1 MVKKDYTI
9 LITSQKA
16 AKVKKFILSP
26 LTLKIAAGTLGIFI
40 IICGFMVYQYVNFK
54 KKVVELQAL
63 HMETHAQEAE
73 IRSQEAEI
81 RSFKGKI
88 SSLEEQLGKLKE
100 MEKQVEQ
107 DLKEVIELK
116 KTKKVTPKVFRQKTS
131 YEKTSSVKKEDRG
144 EPLIAREEEVSIL
157 DKERNR
163 LVSRLHH
170 DLLNLRQEFFQREK
184 SLQELQE
191 FLQAQKSFLLATPS
205 LWPVLG
211 RVSSRFGDTR
221 LSPSSGGTR
230 PHKGIDISA
239 PLGTMV
245 VAPAD
250 GVVNFAGRESEYGR
264 LICLEH
270 GHGYST
276 MFGHLKDLFV
286 KTGEKV
292 IKGQTIGTVG
302 MSGNSTGPHL
312 HYEVRIHGNPVNP
325 ARYLNQ
331 AT

>member
-40 IICGFMVYQYVNFK
+40 IICGFMVYQYVNFN

-81 RSFKGKI
+81 RSFRGKI

-107 DLKEVIELK
+107 YLKEVIELK
-116 KTKKVTPKVFRQKTS
+116 KTKKVTPKVFRQ
-131 YEKTSSVKKEDRG
+131 KTSSVKKEDRG

-157 DKERNR
+157 DKERNI

-184 SLQELQE
+184 SLKELQE

>member
-9 LITSQKA
+9 LIASQKT

-26 LTLKIAAGTLGIFI
+26 LTLKIAAGTLGILI
-40 IICGFMVYQYVNFK
+40 IISGFMAYNYMIFK
-54 KKVVELQAL
+54 TKVTELQSLRA
-63 HMETHAQEAE
+63 EARAQQAE
-73 IRSQEAEI
+73 IH
-81 RSFKGKI
+81 SFMGKI
-88 SSLEEQLGKLKE
+88 SILEEQLDKLKE

-116 KTKKVTPKVFRQKTS
+116 KNKKVTPKVPKKNTAQ
-131 YEKTSSVKKEDRG
+131 EKTSPIITQEHVEKPSFFRK
-144 EPLIAREEEVSIL
+144 EEVSIL

-163 LVSRLHH
+163 LVSRLHY
-170 DLLNLRQEFFQREK
+170 DLLDLRQEFSQRGK
-184 SLQELQE
+184 KLKELQE

-205 LWPVLG
+205 LWPIFG
-211 RVSSRFGDTR
+211 RISSGFGDTR
-221 LSPSSGGTR
+221 LFPSSGGTR

-239 PLGTMV
+239 PSGTMI

-264 LICLEH
+264 LISLDH
-270 GHGYST
+270 GHGYTT
-276 MFGHLKDLFV
+276 MFGHLQDLSV

-292 IKGQTIGTVG
+292 KKGQAIGTVG

-312 HYEVRIHGNPVNP
+312 HYEVRIYGSPVNP
-325 ARYLNQ
+325 ARYLN
-331 AT
+331 

>member
-26 LTLKIAAGTLGIFI
+26 LTLKIAAGILGIFI
-40 IICGFMVYQYVNFK
+40 IVSGFMAYKYMIYR
-54 KKVVELQAL
+54 KKVAELQTL
-63 HMETHAQEAE
+63 RSET
-73 IRSQEAEI
+73 RSQQAEI
-81 RSFKGKI
+81 RSFMEKI
-88 SSLEEQLGKLKE
+88 SVLEEQLDKLKE

-107 DLKEVIELK
+107 DLKEVTALQKI
-116 KTKKVTPKVFRQKTS
+116 KKVTPKVSRKKTL
-131 YEKTSSVKKEDRG
+131 YEKTSSVKKEEGG
-144 EPLIAREEEVSIL
+144 EPPVFREEEVSIL

-163 LVSRLHH
+163 LISRLHH
-170 DLLNLRQEFFQREK
+170 DLLDLRQEFSQREE
-184 SLQELQE
+184 SLKELQE
-191 FLQAQKSFLLATPS
+191 FLQGQKSFLLATPS

-211 RVSSRFGDTR
+211 RISSGFGDTR

-230 PHKGIDISA
+230 PHRGMDISA
-239 PLGTMV
+239 PVGTMV
-245 VAPAD
+245 FAPAD

-264 LICLEH
+264 LICLDH

-276 MFGHLKDLFV
+276 MFGHLKDLLV
-286 KTGEKV
+286 KTGDKV
-292 IKGQTIGTVG
+292 RKGQTIGTVG

-325 ARYLNQ
+325 VRYLNQ
-331 AT
+331 SA

>member
-26 LTLKIAAGTLGIFI
+26 LTLKIAAGILGIFI
-40 IICGFMVYQYVNFK
+40 IVSGFMAYKYMIYR
-54 KKVVELQAL
+54 KKVAELQTL
-63 HMETHAQEAE
+63 RSET
-73 IRSQEAEI
+73 RSQQAEI
-81 RSFKGKI
+81 RSFMEKI
-88 SSLEEQLGKLKE
+88 SVLEEQLDKLKE

-107 DLKEVIELK
+107 DLKEVTALQKI
-116 KTKKVTPKVFRQKTS
+116 KKVTPKVSRKKTL
-131 YEKTSSVKKEDRG
+131 YEKTSSVKSVKKEEGG
-144 EPLIAREEEVSIL
+144 EPPVFREEEVSIL

-163 LVSRLHH
+163 LISRLHH
-170 DLLNLRQEFFQREK
+170 DLLDLRQEFSQREE
-184 SLQELQE
+184 SLKELQE
-191 FLQAQKSFLLATPS
+191 FLQGQKSFLLATPS

-211 RVSSRFGDTR
+211 RISSGFGDTR

-230 PHKGIDISA
+230 PHRGVDISA
-239 PLGTMV
+239 PSGTMV
-245 VAPAD
+245 FAPAD

-264 LICLEH
+264 LICLDH

-276 MFGHLKDLFV
+276 MFGHLKDLLV
-286 KTGEKV
+286 KTGDKV
-292 IKGQTIGTVG
+292 SKGQTIGTVG

-331 AT
+331 SA

>member
-54 KKVVELQAL
+54 KKVVELQAI

-73 IRSQEAEI
+73 IRSREAEI
-81 RSFKGKI
+81 RSFRGKI

-107 DLKEVIELK
+107 DLKEVIELE
-116 KTKKVTPKVFRQKTS
+116 KTKKVTPKVFRKT
-131 YEKTSSVKKEDRG
+131 TSSVKKEDR
-144 EPLIAREEEVSIL
+144 EESLIAREEEVSIL

-184 SLQELQE
+184 SLKELQE

-221 LSPSSGGTR
+221 LSPSSGGIR

-239 PLGTMV
+239 PIGTMV

-250 GVVNFAGRESEYGR
+250 GVVNFAERESEYGR
-264 LICLEH
+264 LICLDH

-276 MFGHLKDLFV
+276 MFSHLKDFFV

-292 IKGQTIGTVG
+292 IKGQTIGSVG

-312 HYEVRIHGNPVNP
+312 HYEVRIHNNPVNP